1 MEIQMTYAEG
11 EWSVGKELRIPLEPE
26 QDEKLAKAV
35 VAAVNRFL
43 KQHGSPIQS
52 QGQVQPVEAE
62 ANQAETNPEPEDMT
76 SVPATVEPTVFEPVG
91 RKGMLRLTCPACDT
105 TFFHYSPQK
114 VTEVTCR
121 CGHTIQLDD
130 MAPAKFYCPSCE
142 KEYKLK
148 TNSVQAEITSNCSTC
163 GQLMTARWNAK
174 RFRYEPHG

>member
-11 EWSVGKELRIPLEPE
+11 EWAVGKELQIPLEPE

-43 KQHGSPIQS
+43 KKNGE
-52 QGQVQPVEAE
+52 VQDQEEPAKAE
-62 ANQAETNPEPEDMT
+62 DEQRETNPVPENLP
-76 SVPATVEPTVFEPVG
+76 SVPATVEPTVFEPIG
-91 RKGMLRLTCPACDT
+91 RKGMLRLTCPVCNE

-114 VTEVTCR
+114 VTEVTCH
-121 CGHTIQLDD
+121 CGHTIPLDD
-130 MAPAKFYCPSCE
+130 VAPAKFYCPSCE

-148 TNSVQAEITSNCSTC
+148 TNSVQAEITSNCGTC